1 MQFVDKLREKPAV
14 QKLEKFFPAI
24 AFLGGFA
31 WDSITLGQMVYGTD
45 ILILLAYYTGALI
58 LVILLSA
65 QLEHPEGWT
74 KERLQAL
81 AKAQQKPAPVQK
93 QTAAPAKPAEQPA
106 KPAEPVVE
114 NSAVEESVAEPEEE
128 SQVKT
133 EESRFRRAANFI
145 AQKTP
150 ARAKEAA
157 NRAALEAKE
166 ATAKAAALASAKAK
180 EAAAKA
186 AAKASAQAKDAAV
199 KAKGAATKF
208 AKNVGYESTAI
219 PENAIVVRHRF
230 LDREW
235 SETWKQRFTWAVQF
249 FFGGL
254 FSALVVCYFKSSG
267 SLASFLLVILL
278 AVLLVG
284 NEFLQKKYESF
295 GVSLAFFCLLGT
307 MFMNFAIP
315 HLVHRIGFI
324 WFLIS
329 TVLSFGLCLFIWK
342 ISHRKKSILV
352 APALISIFLIVA
364 YIMNWVP
371 PVPLVLKQKLACQN
385 FDKESYSCDVDDPS
399 LLQMVGL
406 KIPSVHRVD
415 SSEVYFLTSVY
426 APAKLKAELEYL
438 WYYQDP
444 KTGKYSLTDRISSG
458 RMMINGGR
466 ESGFRTF
473 TRKKNVPAGKYRVE
487 IAYKNGAVIGSGTFE
502 VFSEPPEDG
511 FVRDTLR

>member
-1 MQFVDKLREKPAV
+1 MEFVNKLREKPAV
-14 QKLEKFFPAI
+14 KKIEKFFPAI

-31 WDSITLGQMVYGTD
+31 WDSITLGQMVYGSD

-74 KERLQAL
+74 TERLQAL
-81 AKAQQKPAPVQK
+81 AEAQAKPKQNTSSATTPPKTHAPAETAVESKFKKAAALLAEK
-93 QTAAPAKPAEQPA
+93 APAKA
-106 KPAEPVVE
+106 
-114 NSAVEESVAEPEEE
+114 
-128 SQVKT
+128 
-133 EESRFRRAANFI
+133 I
-145 AQKTP
+145 
-150 ARAKEAA
+150 EAA
-157 NRAALEAKE
+157 NRAAQEAKD
-166 ATAKAAALASAKAK
+166 
-180 EAAAKA
+180 A

-199 KAKGAATKF
+199 KAKDAASKF

-249 FFGGL
+249 CFGGL

-278 AVLLVG
+278 AILLVG

-324 WFLIS
+324 WFFLS
-329 TVLSFGLCLFIWK
+329 TLLSFGMCMFIWK

-352 APALISIFLIVA
+352 APALISILLVVA

-371 PVPLVLKQKLACQN
+371 PVPLVLKQKIACQN
-385 FDKESYSCDVDDPS
+385 FDKATYTCDIDDPNIFQS
-399 LLQMVGL
+399 IGLQ
-406 KIPSVHRVD
+406 IPSVHKVD
-415 SSEVYFLTSVY
+415 SSEVYFLASIY

-444 KTGKYSLTDRISSG
+444 QTGKYKLTDRISSG
-458 RMMINGGR
+458 RMTLNGGR

-473 TRKKNVPAGKYRVE
+473 TRKKNTPPGKYRVE
-487 IAYKNGAVIGSGTFE
+487 VAYKNGAVIGSGTFE
-502 VFSEPPEDG
+502 VFGEPPEGG

>member
-1 MQFVDKLREKPAV
+1 MTMQFVDKLREKPAV

-31 WDSITLGQMVYGTD
+31 WDSITLGQMVYGSD

-81 AKAQQKPAPVQK
+81 AKAQ
-93 QTAAPAKPAEQPA
+93 AKPKPTAVAPKATKVAPSPAEE
-106 KPAEPVVE
+106 KSESAEPVSEDSVSE
-114 NSAVEESVAEPEEE
+114 NPD
-128 SQVKT
+128 VKI
-133 EESRFRRAANFI
+133 EESRFRRAAAFI
-145 AQKTP
+145 AEKTP

-180 EAAAKA
+180 EAASRA
-186 AAKASAQAKDAAV
+186 AIEAKDAAV

-278 AVLLVG
+278 AILLVG

-385 FDKESYSCDVDDPS
+385 FDKASYSCDVDDPS
-399 LLQMVGL
+399 LLQMIGL

-444 KTGKYSLTDRISSG
+444 KTGKYMLTDRISSG

-473 TRKKNVPAGKYRVE
+473 TRKKNTPPGKYRVE

-502 VFSEPPEDG
+502 VFGEPPEDG

>member
-1 MQFVDKLREKPAV
+1 MQFVEKLREKPAV

-81 AKAQQKPAPVQK
+81 AKAQQKPAPAQK
-93 QTAAPAKPAEQPA
+93 QAVSPAKPVEQPA

-114 NSAVEESVAEPEEE
+114 NSVIEEPVAEPEED

-166 ATAKAAALASAKAK
+166 ATAKAAAIASAKAK

-235 SETWKQRFTWAVQF
+235 SGTWKQRFTWAVQF

-278 AVLLVG
+278 AILLVG

-342 ISHRKKSILV
+342 ISHRKKTILV

-444 KTGKYSLTDRISSG
+444 RTGKYMLTDRISSG
-458 RMMINGGR
+458 RMIINGGR

>member
-1 MQFVDKLREKPAV
+1 M
-14 QKLEKFFPAI
+14 
-24 AFLGGFA
+24 
-31 WDSITLGQMVYGTD
+31 
-45 ILILLAYYTGALI
+45 
-58 LVILLSA
+58 
-65 QLEHPEGWT
+65 
-74 KERLQAL
+74 
-81 AKAQQKPAPVQK
+81 
-93 QTAAPAKPAEQPA
+93 
-106 KPAEPVVE
+106 
-114 NSAVEESVAEPEEE
+114 
-128 SQVKT
+128 
-133 EESRFRRAANFI
+133 
-145 AQKTP
+145 
-150 ARAKEAA
+150 
-157 NRAALEAKE
+157 
-166 ATAKAAALASAKAK
+166 
-180 EAAAKA
+180 
-186 AAKASAQAKDAAV
+186 
-199 KAKGAATKF
+199 
-208 AKNVGYESTAI
+208 GYESTAI

-278 AVLLVG
+278 AILLVG

-329 TVLSFGLCLFIWK
+329 TLLSFSLCLFIWK

-385 FDKESYSCDVDDPS
+385 FDKASYSCDVDDPS

-426 APAKLKAELEYL
+426 APAKLKA
-438 WYYQDP
+438 
-444 KTGKYSLTDRISSG
+444 
-458 RMMINGGR
+458 
-466 ESGFRTF
+466 
-473 TRKKNVPAGKYRVE
+473 
-487 IAYKNGAVIGSGTFE
+487 
-502 VFSEPPEDG
+502 
-511 FVRDTLR
+511 

>member
-1 MQFVDKLREKPAV
+1 MQFVEKLREKPAV

-31 WDSITLGQMVYGTD
+31 WDSITLGQMVYGSD

-81 AKAQQKPAPVQK
+81 AKAQAKPKPATV
-93 QTAAPAKPAEQPA
+93 APKATKVAPSPAEE
-106 KPAEPVVE
+106 KSESAEPVSEDSVSE
-114 NSAVEESVAEPEEE
+114 NPD
-128 SQVKT
+128 VKI
-133 EESRFRRAANFI
+133 EESRFRRAAAFI
-145 AQKTP
+145 AEKTP

-180 EAAAKA
+180 EAASRA
-186 AAKASAQAKDAAV
+186 AIEAKDAAV

-278 AVLLVG
+278 AILLVG

-371 PVPLVLKQKLACQN
+371 PVPLVLKQKIACQN
-385 FDKESYSCDVDDPS
+385 FDKASYSCDVDDPS
-399 LLQMVGL
+399 LLQMIGL

-444 KTGKYSLTDRISSG
+444 KTGKYMLTDRISSG

-473 TRKKNVPAGKYRVE
+473 TRKKNTPPGKYRVE

-502 VFSEPPEDG
+502 VFGEPPEDG

>member
-1 MQFVDKLREKPAV
+1 MQFVEKLREKPAV

-24 AFLGGFA
+24 AFLGGFV

-81 AKAQQKPAPVQK
+81 AKAQAKPKPAAV
-93 QTAAPAKPAEQPA
+93 APKATKVAPSPAEE
-106 KPAEPVVE
+106 KSESAEPVSEDSVSE
-114 NSAVEESVAEPEEE
+114 NPD
-128 SQVKT
+128 VKI
-133 EESRFRRAANFI
+133 EESRFRRAAAFI
-145 AQKTP
+145 AKKTP

-180 EAAAKA
+180 EAASRA
-186 AAKASAQAKDAAV
+186 AIEAKDAAV

-278 AVLLVG
+278 AILLVG

-385 FDKESYSCDVDDPS
+385 FDKASYSCDVDDPS
-399 LLQMVGL
+399 LLQMIGL

-444 KTGKYSLTDRISSG
+444 KTGKYMLTDRISSG

-473 TRKKNVPAGKYRVE
+473 TRKKNTPPGKYRVE

-502 VFSEPPEDG
+502 VFGEPPEDG

>member
-1 MQFVDKLREKPAV
+1 MVMQFVEKLREKPAV

-24 AFLGGFA
+24 AFLGGFT
-31 WDSITLGQMVYGTD
+31 WDSITLGRMVYGTD

-58 LVILLSA
+58 LVLLLSA

-74 KERLQAL
+74 PERLQAL
-81 AKAQQKPAPVQK
+81 ASAQAKSKPTPK
-93 QTAAPAKPAEQPA
+93 AAPAQKPA

-114 NSAVEESVAEPEEE
+114 NSVTEEPIAEPEEN

-166 ATAKAAALASAKAK
+166 ATAKAAAIASAKAK

-278 AVLLVG
+278 AILLVG

-329 TVLSFGLCLFIWK
+329 TLLSFGMCALIWK
-342 ISHRKKSILV
+342 LSHRKKSILV
-352 APALISIFLIVA
+352 APAIISIFLIVA

-371 PVPLVLKQKLACQN
+371 PVPLVLKQKFACQN
-385 FDKESYSCDVDDPS
+385 FDKESYSCDIDDPS
-399 LLQMVGL
+399 LLQTIGL

-458 RMMINGGR
+458 RMTINGGR

-473 TRKKNVPAGKYRVE
+473 TRKKNVPPGKYRVE

-502 VFSEPPEDG
+502 VFNEPPEDG

>member
-1 MQFVDKLREKPAV
+1 MGMQFVEKLREKPAV

-31 WDSITLGQMVYGTD
+31 WDSITLGQMVYGSD

-74 KERLQAL
+74 TERLQAL
-81 AKAQQKPAPVQK
+81 AKAQAKPKPAAV
-93 QTAAPAKPAEQPA
+93 APKATKVAPSPAEE
-106 KPAEPVVE
+106 KSESAEPVSEDSVSE
-114 NSAVEESVAEPEEE
+114 NPD
-128 SQVKT
+128 VKI
-133 EESRFRRAANFI
+133 EESRFRRAAAFI
-145 AQKTP
+145 AEKTP

-180 EAAAKA
+180 EAASRA
-186 AAKASAQAKDAAV
+186 AIEAKDAAV

-278 AVLLVG
+278 AILLVG

-371 PVPLVLKQKLACQN
+371 PVPLVLKQKIACQN
-385 FDKESYSCDVDDPS
+385 FDKASYSCDVDDPS
-399 LLQMVGL
+399 LLQMIGL

-438 WYYQDP
+438 WYYQNP
-444 KTGKYSLTDRISSG
+444 KTGKYMLTDRISSG

-473 TRKKNVPAGKYRVE
+473 TRKKNTPPGKYRVE

-502 VFSEPPEDG
+502 VFGEPPEDG

>member
-1 MQFVDKLREKPAV
+1 MQFVEKLREKPAV

-81 AKAQQKPAPVQK
+81 AKAQAKPKPAAV
-93 QTAAPAKPAEQPA
+93 APKATKVAPSPAEE
-106 KPAEPVVE
+106 KSESAEPVSEDSVSE
-114 NSAVEESVAEPEEE
+114 NPD
-128 SQVKT
+128 VKI
-133 EESRFRRAANFI
+133 EESRFRRAAAFI
-145 AQKTP
+145 AKKTP

-180 EAAAKA
+180 EAASRA
-186 AAKASAQAKDAAV
+186 AIEAKDAAV

-278 AVLLVG
+278 AILLVG

-385 FDKESYSCDVDDPS
+385 FDKASYSCDVDDPS
-399 LLQMVGL
+399 LLQMIGL

-444 KTGKYSLTDRISSG
+444 KTGKYMLTDRISSG

-473 TRKKNVPAGKYRVE
+473 TRKKNTPPGKYRVE

-502 VFSEPPEDG
+502 VFGEPPEDG